1 MGSDFR
7 FAIVVRS
14 RSGDDALVVVHHN
27 GEAESFPLREVTN
40 LILRWKRLETASPLR
55 FQRKGRK
62 GFAKYAKALVGFSI
76 YRFAIV
82 RGADVA
88 KWELSVVG

>member
-1 MGSDFR
+1 M
-7 FAIVVRS
+7 IVVRS
-14 RSGDDALVVVHHN
+14 RSGDDALVVAGGRTCSK

-55 FQRKGRK
+55 FQRKGHK